1 MSHRTSLVRFAARR
15 LRDPMLAEDLVH
27 DVFEAV
33 LSGRAAFA
41 GRSSLRSWL
50 TGILKH
56 KIVDL
61 VRRNAGNDSFDD
73 GFDAD
78 GVTPLAAGS
87 PGPDE
92 IAEQRER
99 LARTCRPPKSAG
111 VWRSARRTCSCAC
124 TARAG
129 NCSTEIQRPASA
141 GNSFVRPSA
150 MTSTAIAARI
160 RPISRVM
167 TLMPVLPS
175 TREILSAALNASQTV
190 SPITMP

>member
-1 MSHRTSLVRFAARR
+1 MNIAPDAPFGPIPQAAICPRELMSHRTSLVRFAARR

-33 LSGRAAFA
+33 LAGRAAFA

-78 GVTPLAAGS
+78 GATPLAAAM

-99 LARTCRPPKSAG
+99 LARTMTRIAALPAMLRDALQLRVFEDMSTAEVCRRLAISEANLF
-111 VWRSARRTCSCAC
+111 VRLHRARR
-124 TARAG
+124 
-129 NCSTEIQRPASA
+129 Q
-141 GNSFVRPSA
+141 
-150 MTSTAIAARI
+150 
-160 RPISRVM
+160 
-167 TLMPVLPS
+167 L
-175 TREILSAALNASQTV
+175 LN
-190 SPITMP
+190 

>member
-1 MSHRTSLVRFAARR
+1 MNLASAATASLNLPAAICPRELMSHRTSLVRFAARR
-15 LRDPMLAEDLVH
+15 LRDPILAEDLVH

-33 LSGRAAFA
+33 LTGRAAFA

-61 VRRNAGNDSFDD
+61 VRRHAGNDSFDD

-78 GVTPLAAGS
+78 GATPVAATT

-99 LARTCRPPKSAG
+99 LANTMAHIATLPAMLRDVLQLRVLEDMPTAEVCRRLEISEANLF
-111 VWRSARRTCSCAC
+111 VRLHRARR
-124 TARAG
+124 
-129 NCSTEIQRPASA
+129 Q
-141 GNSFVRPSA
+141 
-150 MTSTAIAARI
+150 
-160 RPISRVM
+160 
-167 TLMPVLPS
+167 L
-175 TREILSAALNASQTV
+175 LN
-190 SPITMP
+190 

>member
-1 MSHRTSLVRFAARR
+1 MTITLAATPGSNAQAAICPRELMSHRTSLVRFAARR

-33 LSGRAAFA
+33 LTGRAAFA

-78 GVTPLAAGS
+78 GATPLAAAS

-99 LARTCRPPKSAG
+99 LATTMTRIAALPAMLRDVLQLRVFEDMPTAEVCRRLAISEANLF
-111 VWRSARRTCSCAC
+111 VRLHRARR
-124 TARAG
+124 
-129 NCSTEIQRPASA
+129 Q
-141 GNSFVRPSA
+141 
-150 MTSTAIAARI
+150 
-160 RPISRVM
+160 
-167 TLMPVLPS
+167 L
-175 TREILSAALNASQTV
+175 LN
-190 SPITMP
+190 

>member
-1 MSHRTSLVRFAARR
+1 MNLAPAATLGPIPQAAICPRELMSHRTSLVRFAARR

-33 LSGRAAFA
+33 LTGRAAFA

-78 GVTPLAAGS
+78 GATPLAAAT

-99 LARTCRPPKSAG
+99 LAKTMTRIAALARRCCATCCICACSRTCRPLKSAG
-111 VWRSARRTCSCAC
+111 VWRSARRICSCAC
-124 TARAG
+124 TARVA
-129 NCSTEIQRPASA
+129 NC
-141 GNSFVRPSA
+141 
-150 MTSTAIAARI
+150 
-160 RPISRVM
+160 
-167 TLMPVLPS
+167 
-175 TREILSAALNASQTV
+175 
-190 SPITMP
+190 